1 MLSKLEYAQ
10 LIKLVKEKAKK
21 NPYDREVK
29 DLLKSLKN
37 KKNYIYDCSDLEKAQ
52 EFINAFYDIGIYST
66 KNPTQI
72 SKGEISKS
80 VEYMILV
87 KEYKEA
93 NKKLRDSMRQEDISD
108 KALEFLIE
116 KHTNKILGIGAR
128 INELVN

>member
-80 VEYMILV
+80 VEYMVLV

-93 NKKLRDSMRQEDISD
+93 NKKLIDSMQQEDISD
-108 KALEFLIE
+108 KVLELLIE
-116 KHTNKILGIGAR
+116 KHTNKVFGIGAR